1 MKQDGRE
8 EAQQEVVDDV
18 NLLALIAL
26 LLVLSLQW
34 FYTECTC

>member
-1 MKQDGRE
+1 MKQDRRE

-18 NLLALIAL
+18 NLLGLIAL

-34 FYTECTC
+34 FYTEC

>member
-1 MKQDGRE
+1 MKEDRRE

-18 NLLALIAL
+18 NLLGLIAL

-34 FYTECTC
+34 FYTEC